1 MLVAIAPNSLL
12 LEVIGR
18 ITSQA
23 LCNQDMHLAGPFIY
37 ELVIHFRIACTINN
51 NINESVALDP
61 GFEAAAEQF
70 LPVATRV
77 ASSVCSCLILRLDER
92 FIARLSDP
100 TKQLR
105 LSITL
110 LNNVLTT

>member
-18 ITSQA
+18 ITSQE

-61 GFEAAAEQF
+61 HLKRLLQRF
-70 LPVATRV
+70 LPRAARV
-77 ASSVCSCLILRLDER
+77 EQLGLQLFDFALDER
-92 FIARLSDP
+92 FIARLD
-100 TKQLR
+100 
-105 LSITL
+105 
-110 LNNVLTT
+110 